1 MNKILCCY
9 RNKIAIEKDIALAQR
24 RGCLHEK
31 VQFQGELAQ
40 FYLKS
45 GDVDSAIEVYKKIL
59 KTHRYHQGI
68 VIEASIQ
75 LAEIYC
81 HIHNKVEA
89 LKMIWQILP
98 ITQLKHRRKIKAIIQ
113 QYAPLWIK
121 PMLYVRLLV

>member
-45 GDVDSAIEVYKKIL
+45 GDVDSAIEVYKKNTKDAPISS
-59 KTHRYHQGI
+59 R
-68 VIEASIQ
+68 
-75 LAEIYC
+75 YC
-81 HIHNKVEA
+81 HRSQYTTGGD
-89 LKMIWQILP
+89 LLP
-98 ITQLKHRRKIKAIIQ
+98 
-113 QYAPLWIK
+113 YS
-121 PMLYVRLLV
+121 